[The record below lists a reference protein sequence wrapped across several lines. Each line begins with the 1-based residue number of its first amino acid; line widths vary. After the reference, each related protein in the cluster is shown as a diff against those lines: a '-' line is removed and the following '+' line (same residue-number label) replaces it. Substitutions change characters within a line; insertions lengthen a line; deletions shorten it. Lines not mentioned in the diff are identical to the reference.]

1 MNLYNL
7 SVSVIYLANHRSLRR
22 RSLLQH
28 REPDRFWT
36 LCFRVF
42 PIQRSLNCLHL
53 RQIRCNQSIAQQYC
67 RWWSRDRRDKN
78 RTSSSTNDLFS
89 LEFFPCRHFESK
101 SRQTM
106 KFLKNAAD
114 WRFAFDST
122 AFHPDGYN
130 SRLRIYCGHCS
141 SWARLFL
148 SQIKSTRIENQQFRL
163 TQVAWQGHRVE
174 LV

>member
-1 MNLYNL
+1 MFPAGVQLNLYLIIAFYLAVNLYNL

-106 KFLKNAAD
+106 KFKKRCWL
-114 WRFAFDST
+114 AFCIWFDRI
-122 AFHPDGYN
+122 PPGRIQQQVGDL
-130 SRLRIYCGHCS
+130 LRP
-141 SWARLFL
+141 LF
-148 SQIKSTRIENQQFRL
+148 
-163 TQVAWQGHRVE
+163 
-174 LV
+174 

>member
-1 MNLYNL
+1 MFPAGVQLNLYLIIAFYLAVNLYNL

-78 RTSSSTNDLFS
+78 RTSSSPNDLRFHLF
-89 LEFFPCRHFESK
+89 LEFFSCRHFESK

-106 KFLKNAAD
+106 KFKKRCWL
-114 WRFAFDST
+114 AFCIWFDRI
-122 AFHPDGYN
+122 PPGRIQQQVEDL
-130 SRLRIYCGHCS
+130 LRP
-141 SWARLFL
+141 LF
-148 SQIKSTRIENQQFRL
+148 
-163 TQVAWQGHRVE
+163 
-174 LV
+174 